1 MKNRK
6 HRLKSTFPSKYNTP
20 YHPAIQREI
29 DKLSPKRLWEVC
41 RPLPVLLEMMS
52 KEEQILKIQD
62 SRIVVFGI
70 LSRRSELNSLVL
82 HGDTL
87 HPLGL
92 KLDYSIPQQSN
103 HRQESYY

>member
-1 MKNRK
+1 MSKR
-6 HRLKSTFPSKYNTP
+6 HRAKSSSQSKRNTP
-20 YHPAIQREI
+20 YTPAIQRHL
-29 DKLSPKRLWEVC
+29 DSLSPKELWEVC
-41 RPLPVLLEMMS
+41 RPLPVLLET
-52 KEEQILKIQD
+52 KTEQEKFQEIQD

-92 KLDYSIPQQSN
+92 KLDYSDLKQSN
-103 HRQESYY
+103 PI